1 MIVCGNTLTFHW
13 IKIWTKQ
20 LIVTCTKCSVKTETI
35 TELSNA
41 TAWFLSFWQSYLY
54 GKRHK
59 FCDFTC
65 DMLKVSLNN
74 TKTEQLYWVSFNKR
88 SELNR
93 DSSLQLSLVIDGDS
107 PHCICR
113 DLTEI
118 ASCFELVLLQ
128 TVDLF
133 RGEQIGSMVKIVAKL
148 CRYFIKKLK

>member
-1 MIVCGNTLTFHW
+1 
-13 IKIWTKQ
+13 
-20 LIVTCTKCSVKTETI
+20 
-35 TELSNA
+35 
-41 TAWFLSFWQSYLY
+41 
-54 GKRHK
+54 
-59 FCDFTC
+59 
-65 DMLKVSLNN
+65 MLKVSLNN

-118 ASCFELVLLQ
+118 APCFELVLLQ

-133 RGEQIGSMVKIVAKL
+133 RDEEIAWFNGKNCGKTVPIFHKETEVGDRLTAEL
-148 CRYFIKKLK
+148 E